1 MGKIRHI
8 AYRAQDPEAM
18 ATFFV
23 EGLGMAL
30 INRREGGAIDLSDG
44 TLNITVLPPGLVPL
58 EGEAGNGIAH
68 IGFTVEDEAESA
80 RAIKAAGGREANTV
94 RMDSAHYEVKFQGP
108 EGIVV
113 DLGHWLGTAPIS
125 EPEQVASKAN

>member
-18 ATFFV
+18 ARFFV
-23 EGLGMAL
+23 EGLGMKL
-30 INRREGGAIDLSDG
+30 VNHREGGAIDLSDG

-68 IGFTVEDEAESA
+68 IGFTVEDEAEVA
-80 RAIKAAGGREANTV
+80 RSIKAAGGREANTV

-113 DLGHWLGTAPIS
+113 DLGHWLGTAPLS
-125 EPEQVASKAN
+125 EPEHAVSKSE